1 MSVTSVSGFRF
12 KFGRPQTTGTLWIYR
27 INRGS
32 VRTTDI
38 LSVSYGKMNCNG
50 LTDTTDFGIICK
62 VQEYNNPKVK
72 GNVAL

>member
-1 MSVTSVSGFRF
+1 MDISYQSG
-12 KFGRPQTTGTLWIYR
+12 G
-27 INRGS
+27 
-32 VRTTDI
+32 VRTTEI